1 MGSPLREYLYTYFLI
16 VLKLPTATWFIH
28 SCQPPAGRPSFVH
41 AGRSTSW
48 KLPIARKSTPD
59 FFPGNNIRMSWS
71 WNQTSTVM
79 IPQGTNMYKHVQ
91 NCLAFTLYNLI
102 QPLMAGICWDIGR
115 HPDNHDPRTIPIIP
129 IIPNPFRAQAPKFAM
144 DHHSLQEEISPKIVK
159 VKSPCQS
166 FIVAIPS
173 KLLAIPSGTL
183 AIENGHRNA

>member
-16 VLKLPTATWFIH
+16 VLKLPTATRFIH

-79 IPQGTNMYKHVQ
+79 IPQSTNMYKHVQ
-91 NCLAFTLYNLI
+91 TSAKLPGFHIKNNLI

-115 HPDNHDPRTIPIIP
+115 HPDNHDPRTFPIIP
-129 IIPNPFRAQAPKFAM
+129 IIPNPFRAQAPKYSEIRYGSSFAPRRNIAKNRESKIAM
-144 DHHSLQEEISPKIVK
+144 PIIYSCHSFKAA
-159 VKSPCQS
+159 CY
-166 FIVAIPS
+166 
-173 KLLAIPSGTL
+173 TL
-183 AIENGHRNA
+183 WYFSD